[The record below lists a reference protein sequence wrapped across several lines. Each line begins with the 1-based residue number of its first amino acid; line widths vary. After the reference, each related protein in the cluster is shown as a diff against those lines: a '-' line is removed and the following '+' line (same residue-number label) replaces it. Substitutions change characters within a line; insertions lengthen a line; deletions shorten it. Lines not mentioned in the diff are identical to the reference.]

1 MYLRTIFLTAL
12 LCLTMFHAKA
22 QQADIRIASL
32 INDEDWFTLSE
43 ELPIYKDSIQT
54 GYLRL
59 IADALL
65 AAHTN
70 STAEAVTM
78 LGELLT
84 KHQEEIG
91 TQSALNF
98 ALLRLQLIGEQGRYA
113 EAANGIQRII
123 EQLESAG
130 VTETQS
136 LNAMYAHYNVLREYT
151 PLSILRPEHDIM
163 VPFRLIEPKVTK
175 REEWMLS
182 GKKSF
187 KGNLMTVPVTIH
199 GKEHPFI
206 FDTGAGATFLFENTA
221 KELGLTILDDTV
233 TVNGSQKGLRAYID
247 SLQIGEM
254 TIKNM
259 VAYVGFSDAI
269 DTLMSGM
276 DAILGMDIIASI
288 GETQILMD
296 KEQLVFPLHSSQMP
310 QDAKPNLL
318 INGSLLLRT
327 NKDNIPLTFQFDTG
341 CSTAE
346 LYNGYYRKFSAEVDL
361 VAEKDTVTTFNYGQ
375 IMNSEVLLLPQV
387 KFTINDTPIHIEEV
401 YLYPS
406 SSAYLQQND
415 GRLGMDLLRQF
426 KKITIDL
433 KHMYLDVK

>member
-1 MYLRTIFLTAL
+1 MYLRTFFLTTL
-12 LCLTMFHAKA
+12 LCLSMFHVKA

-43 ELPIYKDSIQT
+43 ELPLYKDSIRA

-65 AAHTN
+65 ATHTN
-70 STAEAVTM
+70 RTAEAITM

-98 ALLRLQLIGEQGRYA
+98 ALLRLQLIGEQGHYA
-113 EAANGIQRII
+113 EAADGIQRII

-136 LNAMYAHYNVLREYT
+136 FHTMYAHYNILREYA
-151 PLSILRPEHDIM
+151 PLTILRPEHDVN
-163 VPFRLIEPKVTK
+163 VPFRLIEPKVSK
-175 REEWMLS
+175 QEEWMRG

-221 KELGLTILDDTV
+221 KELGLTILQDTV
-233 TVNGSQKGLRAYID
+233 TINGSQKGLRAYID
-247 SLQIGEM
+247 SLQIGEI
-254 TIKNM
+254 TIRN
-259 VAYVGFSDAI
+259 VVTYVGFSDAI
-269 DTLMSGM
+269 DTLMDGM
-276 DAILGMDIIASI
+276 DAILGMDIIVSI

-296 KEQLVFPLHSSQMP
+296 KQQLVFPLHFTPMQ
-310 QDAKPNLL
+310 QDTKNHLL

-327 NKDNIPLTFQFDTG
+327 KKDSIPLTFQFDTG

-346 LYNGYYRKFSAEVDL
+346 LYNGYYRKFKAIVDSI
-361 VAEKDTVTTFNYGQ
+361 AEKDTITTFNYGQ

-406 SSAYLQQND
+406 SSAYLHQDD
-415 GRLGMDLLRQF
+415 GRLGMDFLRQF
-426 KKITIDL
+426 KKITINL

>member
-1 MYLRTIFLTAL
+1 MHLRTFFIMAL
-12 LCLTMFHAKA
+12 LCLFMFQAKA

-43 ELPIYKDSIQT
+43 ELPLYKDSIRA

-65 AAHTN
+65 ATHTN
-70 STAEAVTM
+70 RTAEAITM

-113 EAANGIQRII
+113 EAADGIQRII

-130 VTETQS
+130 
-136 LNAMYAHYNVLREYT
+136 YA
-151 PLSILRPEHDIM
+151 PLTILRPEHD
-163 VPFRLIEPKVTK
+163 VNAPFRLIEPNVSKQ
-175 REEWMLS
+175 EEWMRG

-221 KELGLTILDDTV
+221 KELGLTILQDTV
-233 TVNGSQKGLRAYID
+233 TINESQKGLRAYID

-254 TIKNM
+254 TIKNV

-269 DTLMSGM
+269 DTLMDGM
-276 DAILGMDIIASI
+276 DAILGMDVISAI

-296 KEQLVFPLHSSQMP
+296 KQQLVFPLHFIPMQ
-310 QDAKPNLL
+310 QDTKNNLL

-327 NKDNIPLTFQFDTG
+327 KKDSIPLTFQFDTG

-346 LYNGYYRKFSAEVDL
+346 LYEGYYSKFKAMVDQI
-361 VAEKDTVTTFNYGQ
+361 AEKDTITTFNYGQ
-375 IMNSEVLLLPQV
+375 LMNSEVLLLPQV
-387 KFTINDTPIHIEEV
+387 EFTINTTPVHIDEV

-406 SSAYLQQND
+406 SSAYLHQND
-415 GRLGMDLLRQF
+415 GRLGMEFLRQF
-426 KKITIDL
+426 KKIIINL